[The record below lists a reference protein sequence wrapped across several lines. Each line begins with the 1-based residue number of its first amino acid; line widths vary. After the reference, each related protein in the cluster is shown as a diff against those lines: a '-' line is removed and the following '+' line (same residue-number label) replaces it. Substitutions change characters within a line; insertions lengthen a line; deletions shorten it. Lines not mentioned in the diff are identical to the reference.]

1 MTMTISTPT
10 ETHMDSRLAVV
21 SSLGQE
27 LIQNRCKEQLTQ
39 EQLGRAIRTAIRC
52 GASVDSLSEASGLR
66 PEAVKNL
73 VESKDSEE
81 NLAILTGTFG

>member
-1 MTMTISTPT
+1 MTVSTPT
-10 ETHMDSRLAVV
+10 ETQVDTHLAVV

-27 LIQNRCKEQLTQ
+27 LIQDRCKEQLTQ

-73 VESKDSEE
+73 IESNDSEE
-81 NLAILTGTFG
+81 NLAVLTGTLG